1 MFNFGNADQ
10 SKRQAISAADG
21 AVLITAG
28 PGTGKTFTLVQRTL
42 YLIEECKVK
51 PENIFIATFTEKAAK
66 ELITRITNEL
76 AEHNI
81 SANINEMYVGTF
93 HSLCLRILKNHLEF
107 TRIKKHYRMLDD
119 FDQKYTVFNHIQ
131 EFRKIPDITKI
142 LFGKPQNKISSW
154 TLAGEICNFVN
165 NLSEELVDA
174 EKLIQDNSTEIST
187 VGQILK
193 LYQEILTENNL
204 LDFASIQVET
214 YLLLKNNPAIL
225 NHLQE
230 QITHIMVDEYQDT
243 NFIQEQLVFLLAG
256 DRKNICVVGD
266 DDQGLYRF
274 RGATI
279 RNILEFPQKFS
290 EGECKIFPLVV
301 NYRSESGI
309 VDFYNNW
316 MSNTSK
322 NFFNWDKFRY
332 DKKIVPHKKSTL
344 KSPSVIK
351 ISSQNNPAQWHKKI
365 FDFIKNLKASGKI
378 DDFNQIAF
386 LFSSVKN
393 QKVVELANF
402 LENNGINVYSPRS
415 DMFFQREEIKIALGC
430 LILMFPNYLED
441 LQNKNFKHLYQK
453 HYDYYNSC
461 VTLANNIL
469 EKNKTFAT
477 WIEQKA
483 DEHKNL
489 TKTTNYAY
497 VGLMY
502 QMFAFEP
509 FASILDI
516 DIDDG
521 VTDVRPT
528 RNLAMLTQII
538 GKFEYLHK
546 IDVFNEKFIVR
557 DTEKFFNLYLKL
569 LIDGGISE
577 YEDDSEYAPSG
588 CVSFLTIHQ
597 SKGMEFPIV
606 FVDSLWQIP
615 KKQSKKLLEEIEDK
629 YFQRPTFEPRDQTK
643 FFDFWRLYYTAFSR
657 AQDLLILTYDEG
669 GKGLGKTP
677 SKYFAPILEKLNDAE
692 DKNFN
697 LAEFDF
703 HKVKDVNI
711 KEQFSFT
718 SHIAVY
724 ETCGL
729 QYKFYKEL
737 EFSPVRVNSMLFG
750 ILVHETIEDIH
761 RAALRN
767 EISEINDANIEA
779 WFNSNYETFSKK
791 EHAYL
796 APAQLSAALKQIKS
810 YTDKNKNNWSQ
821 IKQAEV
827 DVSLVKSDYIIEGKI
842 DLIRGD
848 DNSVE
853 IVDFKSEK
861 KPDEN
866 SQDKLE
872 NYRRQLHIYAYLV
885 EQRTGQKVSN
895 MNLYYTGEAKEPIIQ
910 FPYKKTA
917 IDETIAV
924 FDNTVHNI
932 MNHNY
937 KNISKDN
944 RTCNNCDFKHYCKNR
959 QK

>member
-1 MFNFGNADQ
+1 
-10 SKRQAISAADG
+10 
-21 AVLITAG
+21 
-28 PGTGKTFTLVQRTL
+28 
-42 YLIEECKVK
+42 
-51 PENIFIATFTEKAAK
+51 
-66 ELITRITNEL
+66 
-76 AEHNI
+76 
-81 SANINEMYVGTF
+81 
-93 HSLCLRILKNHLEF
+93 
-107 TRIKKHYRMLDD
+107 MLDD

-131 EFRKIPDITKI
+131 NFRKIQNIGEV
-142 LFGKPQNKISSW
+142 LFNKPQSKISSW
-154 TLAGEICNFVN
+154 SLSEKICNFVN

-174 EKLIQDNSTEIST
+174 ENLIADDSTEIST

-225 NHLQE
+225 KHLQE

-290 EGECKIFPLVV
+290 KGECKIFPLVV
-301 NYRSESGI
+301 NYRSESSI
-309 VDFYNNW
+309 VDFYNKW
-316 MSNTSK
+316 MSDSSK
-322 NFFNWDKFRY
+322 NFFNWNNFRY
-332 DKKIVPHKKSTL
+332 DKKIEPHKNSAL
-344 KSPSVIK
+344 KTPSVIK
-351 ISSQNNPAQWHKKI
+351 ISSKNNPAEWHQKI
-365 FDFIKNLKASGKI
+365 FDFIKNLKESGKI
-378 DDFNQIAF
+378 DDYNQIAF

-393 QKVVELANF
+393 QKVIELASF
-402 LENNGINVYSPRS
+402 LESHGINVYSPRS

-430 LILMFPNYLED
+430 LILMFPKYFED
-441 LQNKNFKHLYQK
+441 LQNQNFKHLQQK
-453 HYDYYNSC
+453 HYDYYKSC
-461 VTLANNIL
+461 VNFANNFL
-469 EKNKTFAT
+469 DKNKNFAT
-477 WIEQKA
+477 WINQKA

-489 TKTTNYAY
+489 KKTTNYAY

-516 DIDDG
+516 DVDNG

-528 RNLAMLTQII
+528 RNLAMLTQIV

-546 IDVFNEKFIVR
+546 IDVFNEKFIDR

-569 LIDGGISE
+569 LLDGGISE

-606 FVDSLWQIP
+606 FVDSLWQVP
-615 KKQSKKLLEEIEDK
+615 KKQGNVLMEKIEDK
-629 YFQRPTFEPRDQTK
+629 YFQRPTFEPRDQMK

-657 AQDLLILTYDEG
+657 AQDLLILTCDEKS
-669 GKGLGKTP
+669 GKGKTP
-677 SKYFAPILEKLNDAE
+677 SKYFVPIYENLIDSD
-692 DKNFN
+692 DKSFN
-697 LAEFDF
+697 ISEFNF

-718 SHIAVY
+718 SHISVY

-767 EISEINDANIEA
+767 EIAEINDANIEA
-779 WFNSNYETFSKK
+779 WCNSNYETFSKK

-796 APAQLSAALKQIKS
+796 ASAQLDAALKQIKT
-810 YTDKNKNNWSQ
+810 YAEKNKNNWSQ

-861 KPDEN
+861 KPDKN
-866 SQDKLE
+866 SQDRLE
-872 NYRRQLHIYAYLV
+872 HYRRQLHIYAYLV
-885 EQRTGQKVSN
+885 EQRTGQKVSK
-895 MNLYYTGEAKEPIIQ
+895 MNLYYTGEAEKPTIS

-917 IDETIAV
+917 IEETIAV
-924 FDNTVHNI
+924 FDKTVHNI
-932 MNHNY
+932 MNHNF
-937 KNISKDN
+937 KNLSKDN

>member
-1 MFNFGNADQ
+1 M
-10 SKRQAISAADG
+10 
-21 AVLITAG
+21 
-28 PGTGKTFTLVQRTL
+28 
-42 YLIEECKVK
+42 
-51 PENIFIATFTEKAAK
+51 
-66 ELITRITNEL
+66 
-76 AEHNI
+76 
-81 SANINEMYVGTF
+81 
-93 HSLCLRILKNHLEF
+93 
-107 TRIKKHYRMLDD
+107 
-119 FDQKYTVFNHIQ
+119 
-131 EFRKIPDITKI
+131 
-142 LFGKPQNKISSW
+142 
-154 TLAGEICNFVN
+154 N
-165 NLSEELVDA
+165 NLSEELVSA
-174 EKLIQDNSTEIST
+174 ENLIQDDSAGIST

-225 NHLQE
+225 KHLQE

-243 NFIQEQLVFLLAG
+243 NFIQEQIVFLLAG
-256 DRKNICVVGD
+256 YRKNICVVGD

-290 EGECKIFPLVV
+290 EGEYKIFPLVV

-309 VDFYNNW
+309 VDFYNKW
-316 MSNTSK
+316 MAESGK
-322 NFFNWDKFRY
+322 DFFSWNKFRY
-332 DKKIVPHKKSTL
+332 DKKIEPHKKSTL

-351 ISSQNNPAQWHKKI
+351 ISSNNNQTEWHQKI
-365 FDFIKNLKASGKI
+365 FDFIKNLKESGKI

-393 QKVVELANF
+393 QKVIQLASF
-402 LENNGINVYSPRS
+402 LESHGINVYSPRS

-430 LILMFPNYLED
+430 LILMFPKYFED
-441 LQNKNFKHLYQK
+441 LQNKKFKYLQDR
-453 HYDYYNSC
+453 HYVHYNSC
-461 VTLANNIL
+461 ANIANNFL
-469 EKNKTFAT
+469 KQNKNFAT
-477 WIEQKA
+477 WIKQKA

-516 DIDDG
+516 DIDNG

-546 IDVFNEKFIVR
+546 IDVFNEKFIDR

-615 KKQSKKLLEEIEDK
+615 KKQSNKLLEQIEDK

-669 GKGLGKTP
+669 GKGMGKTP
-677 SKYFAPILEKLNDAE
+677 SKYFAPILEKLTNAE
-692 DKNFN
+692 DKSFN

-711 KEQFSFT
+711 KEQFSFN
-718 SHIAVY
+718 SHISVY

-761 RAALRN
+761 RSALRN
-767 EISEINDANIEA
+767 EIADINDKNIEA

-810 YTDKNKNNWSQ
+810 YAEKNKNNWSL

-866 SQDKLE
+866 LMQDRLE
-872 NYRRQLHIYAYLV
+872 HYRRQLHIYAYLV

-895 MNLYYTGEAKEPIIQ
+895 MNLYYTGEAEEPTIK

-917 IDETIAV
+917 IEETIAV
-924 FDNTVHNI
+924 FDDTVHNI

-944 RTCNNCDFKHYCKNR
+944 RTCNNCDFKHYCKSR